1 MPVERSIQGSGAAG
15 RESPGDFKR
24 AAVIGEG
31 SVVRGPKQSR
41 RHVAP
46 AFAAAR
52 ARRSVVEATIGYPA
66 PLYRAIGHPVTWMGR
81 WLAWLEAALNRAD
94 AGSATRRAAGV
105 LALCLY
111 LAPVA
116 LVAWAATRVC
126 ALRRRARFC
135 LLALL
140 AASLPAQRSLAVHVS
155 AVADGLDASLD
166 EGRRAVAKIV
176 GRNPDVLDEAGV
188 ARAAIESL
196 AENFSDGVVA
206 PILWIALGGLVGGA
220 LYKAINTAD
229 SMIGHQ
235 NERYKAFGWAA
246 ARLDDL
252 VNLPASRLA
261 ALWLILGALASTPG
275 ASARD
280 AARAVWRDAS
290 RHRSP
295 NAGWPEAAMAGALG
309 LKLAGPRVYGE
320 TLVDDAFMGSGRRE
334 ADAAD
339 IRRAL
344 RLFTRACAI
353 QAGMLAVGGGLGCAG
368 GDREGCGSEPVSSGF
383 KGLRR
388 HFRVA
393 APVLSGGLFAKACRA
408 VGHEVCVERAAGYK
422 IMRQTQ

>member
-1 MPVERSIQGSGAAG
+1 MLLSLTLPLALAAM
-15 RESPGDFKR
+15 
-24 AAVIGEG
+24 I
-31 SVVRGPKQSR
+31 
-41 RHVAP
+41 
-46 AFAAAR
+46 
-52 ARRSVVEATIGYPA
+52 VEALIGYPA

-81 WLAWLEAALNRAD
+81 WLAWLEAGLNRREASF
-94 AGSATRRAAGV
+94 AARQAAGI
-105 LALCLY
+105 LALGLY

-116 LVAWAATRVC
+116 VIAWAATRLCVSAG
-126 ALRRRARFC
+126 ALGFAA
-135 LLALL
+135 LALL
-140 AASLPAQRSLAVHVS
+140 AASLPAQRMLAIHVN
-155 AVADGLDASLD
+155 AVADGLDTGLD

-206 PILWIALGGLVGGA
+206 PILWISLGALAGGA

-229 SMIGHQ
+229 SMIGHRD
-235 NERYKAFGWAA
+235 ERYKAFGWAA

-261 ALWLILGALASTPG
+261 ALCLIFGALLTPS

-309 LKLAGPRVYGE
+309 LELAGPRVYGE

-334 ADAAD
+334 VDADD

-353 QAGMLAVGGGLGCAG
+353 QAVTLSALFVILA
-368 GDREGCGSEPVSSGF
+368 
-383 KGLRR
+383 LRS
-388 HFRVA
+388 A
-393 APVLSGGLFAKACRA
+393 AVWRG
-408 VGHEVCVERAAGYK
+408 
-422 IMRQTQ
+422 